1 MKRKLL
7 IFHPAL
13 APYRVDFF
21 NALGV
26 EYDCLV
32 CFMTRNN
39 ANQNFDQESLL
50 RNATFK
56 YTYLDQ
62 HIVLFRRNIN
72 RGYWAKIHSFD
83 PDIIICSEYGI
94 SLIATLAYR
103 LFHRKQ
109 FRLYTSCDDSLAM
122 LQQHNKLHTIIRDLV
137 IKKLDGLITISKD
150 VSEWYG
156 QNTSVRRVCDFPII
170 RNEQLF
176 LDQQSDLLLIAK
188 RYIEHYKLSEARI
201 ILFVGRFVAVKNLKA
216 LLVAFSKVQDQTCK
230 LVLIGDG
237 SERELLNELSLKL
250 KIQDRVIFPGRYE
263 GQSLLAWY
271 YVANLFILPSLYE
284 PFGAVI
290 NEALLAGCKIM
301 ISKYAGSIVLVN
313 AENGVIFDPLN
324 AEEFVSMLQMVV
336 SRLPITDSDPL
347 PRNSLMP
354 IKFQDKIQQLIAFLN
369 A

>member
-21 NALGV
+21 NALGA
-26 EYDCLV
+26 EYECLV

-39 ANQNFDQESLL
+39 ANQKFDQRSLL
-50 RNATFK
+50 RNATFR

-94 SLIATLAYR
+94 SLIATLLYR

-122 LQQHNKLHTIIRDLV
+122 LQQHNRLHTIIRDLV
-137 IKKLDGLITISKD
+137 VKKLDGLITINKD

-156 QNTSVRRVCDFPII
+156 QNTSVRRICDFPII
-170 RNEQLF
+170 RNEQFF
-176 LDQQSDLLLIAK
+176 LDQQSDLLLVAK
-188 RYIEHYKLSEARI
+188 RYIEVYGLSRSKI
-201 ILFVGRFVAVKNLKA
+201 ILFVGRFVEVKNLKA
-216 LLVAFSKVQDQTCK
+216 LLGAFSKVQDQTCK
-230 LVLIGDG
+230 LILIGDG
-237 SERELLNELSLKL
+237 PEKEFLNELSLKL
-250 KIQDRVIFPGRYE
+250 KIQDRVVFPGRYE

-271 YVANLFILPSLYE
+271 YTANLFILPSLYE
-284 PFGAVI
+284 PFGAVT
-290 NEALLAGCKIM
+290 NEALLAGCKVM
-301 ISKYAGSIVLVN
+301 ISKYAGSTILVN
-313 AENGVIFDPLN
+313 SENGVIFDPLN
-324 AEEFVSMLQMVV
+324 TREFVHVLQEMIA
-336 SRLPITDSDPL
+336 RLPITDSDPL